1 MKETENKEPY
11 NYNDEALKQIEDGCM
26 SSIIGYSLV
35 LIAIFLM
42 ALYLKS

>member
-1 MKETENKEPY
+1 MKETENKEQTEVDFDAMS
-11 NYNDEALKQIEDGCM
+11 NSCM